1 MNSNQSLSSLFNSQ
15 QQNLDEIKKTTA
27 SARKEKLIK
36 LKNAI
41 VAMEMEILK
50 DLHNDLRKSE
60 FKAIFS
66 ELTPVYTE
74 IKFAIKNLDRWMK
87 PKKVLSEIQN
97 ILAKNRL
104 NYEPKGV
111 CLIISLW
118 NYPFQ
123 LMISPFVSA
132 IAAGNCC
139 ILKPSEI
146 SYYTSSVLKKN

>member
-1 MNSNQSLSSLFNSQ
+1 
-15 QQNLDEIKKTTA
+15 
-27 SARKEKLIK
+27 
-36 LKNAI
+36 
-41 VAMEMEILK
+41 MEMEILK

-74 IKFAIKNLDRWMK
+74 IKFAIKNLNRWMK